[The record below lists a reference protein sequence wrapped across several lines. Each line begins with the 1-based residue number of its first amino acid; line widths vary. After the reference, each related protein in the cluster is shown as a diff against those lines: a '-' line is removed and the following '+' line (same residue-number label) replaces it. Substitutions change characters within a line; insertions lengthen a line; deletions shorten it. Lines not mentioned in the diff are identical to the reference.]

1 MLNKVFK
8 KISSITMLVVIAFAV
23 FMPGFLAQAQV
34 PFGGAITSVFFC
46 IGAEWI
52 TIGPP
57 TPMSL
62 MYAPGS
68 LSYAYGPPSHIGQ
81 WLLGL
86 ATAPLVCFEPCP
98 VGACPV
104 GGGLFILFHGSSA

>member
-1 MLNKVFK
+1 MKKNLK
-8 KISSITMLVVIAFAV
+8 KILIVFAV
-23 FMPGFLAQAQV
+23 ILLFGYIFFPARFTDAQV